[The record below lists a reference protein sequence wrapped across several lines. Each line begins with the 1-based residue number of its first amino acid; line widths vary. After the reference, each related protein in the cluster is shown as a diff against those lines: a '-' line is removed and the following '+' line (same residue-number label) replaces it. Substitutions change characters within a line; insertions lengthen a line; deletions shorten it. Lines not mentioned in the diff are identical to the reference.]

1 MVDALFHRVL
11 FCCYV
16 HSAGFQAHLV
26 WPQLS
31 QSVQSVPESSE
42 YVQPHVSIPVAAF
55 DGGTSDTPVLFSLI
69 VFFFLFFFE
78 GEDTDGVSVHPSVSS
93 IYKKVWMSH

>member
-1 MVDALFHRVL
+1 MNQHYKKIYTQSDFAELCVVDALFHRVL

-69 VFFFLFFFE
+69 VFFYFVFF
-78 GEDTDGVSVHPSVSS
+78 GGGGH
-93 IYKKVWMSH
+93 